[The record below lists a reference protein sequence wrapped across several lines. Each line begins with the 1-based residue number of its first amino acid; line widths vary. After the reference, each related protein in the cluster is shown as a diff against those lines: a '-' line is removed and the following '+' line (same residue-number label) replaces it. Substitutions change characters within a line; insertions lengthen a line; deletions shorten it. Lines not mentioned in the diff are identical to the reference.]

1 MKEVIDALRREMFK
15 VTMHDMAKGDDEVMF
30 RLAVR
35 FNEPVDL
42 YYLGRALSGVD
53 LGLAAQTE
61 DGVIYFPEIYVDA
74 ETYGYILET
83 RPE

>member
-1 MKEVIDALRREMFK
+1 MKTIIDMLRREMFK
-15 VTMHDMAKGDDEVMF
+15 VTIHDCGKDEVMF
-30 RLAVR
+30 RLAVK
-35 FNEPVDL
+35 FDEPVDL

-53 LGLAAQTE
+53 LGLAAQTK
-61 DGVIYFPEIYVDA
+61 DGLIYFPEVGIDA